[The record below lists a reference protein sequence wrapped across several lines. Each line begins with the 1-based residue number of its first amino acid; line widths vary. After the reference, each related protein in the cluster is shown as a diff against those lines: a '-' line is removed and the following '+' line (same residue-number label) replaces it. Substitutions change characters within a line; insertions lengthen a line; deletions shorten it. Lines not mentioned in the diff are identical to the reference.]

1 VKRWERAEEAR
12 VEVVKAAARVE
23 VVKAAAR
30 VEVVKAA
37 ARVET
42 TPVLLATPQEKV
54 AATLLG
60 KRIGQSELS
69 LFFRKR
75 QIKGS

>member
-1 VKRWERAEEAR
+1 M
-12 VEVVKAAARVE
+12 EVVKAAARVE
-23 VVKAAAR
+23 VEAR
-30 VEVVKAA
+30 A
-37 ARVET
+37 ET

-69 LFFRKR
+69 LFFRK
-75 QIKGS
+75 QQFKGS

>member
-1 VKRWERAEEAR
+1 MKRWERAEEAKA
-12 VEVVKAAARVE
+12 EEVKAAARAE
-23 VVKAAAR
+23 AR
-30 VEVVKAA
+30 A
-37 ARVET
+37 ET

-69 LFFRKR
+69 LFFRK
-75 QIKGS
+75 QQFKGS